1 MAKIIS
7 EEKDISIRTACKIFG
22 VSETCYRYK
31 RKLSSEDDI
40 IASQLMHLVG
50 NGSVQI
56 SV

>member
-40 IASQLMHLVG
+40 IGEPANAFSR
-50 NGSVQI
+50 
-56 SV
+56 

>member
-7 EEKDISIRTACKIFG
+7 GEKDISIRSACKIFG

-40 IASQLMHLVG
+40 IAGQLMRLVG
-50 NGSVQI
+50 DQKN
-56 SV
+56 